1 MVRSIDCVQIKMSLL
16 FSRLSGSEGPYN
28 ICKEENILQR
38 EEKNQNFIWITGGVL
53 ERLPNVSSGL
63 TFAE

>member
-1 MVRSIDCVQIKMSLL
+1 MSLL

-28 ICKEENILQR
+28 SCKEENILQR
-38 EEKNQNFIWITGGVL
+38 EEKKQNFIWITSGVL

-63 TFAE
+63 TSAEW